1 MRGST
6 ESSLVGGEGSRLL
19 GRPAGGLSLCLFLC
33 QEGGGRSLE
42 EHCPSAALRGSSR
55 PFSAPLGRRKA
66 RDPPSRQSSPSHRD
80 LEAERN
86 GLSGPEAVVRFWGG
100 HVHLTAPQLALCPL
114 STGGR
119 PLSQPQSLGGS
130 SGCSALGDQP
140 PLPTSAPALAILSS
154 SEGLVS

>member
-1 MRGST
+1 MVRAPV
-6 ESSLVGGEGSRLL
+6 SSG
-19 GRPAGGLSLCLFLC
+19 GRPAVS
-33 QEGGGRSLE
+33 
-42 EHCPSAALRGSSR
+42 PSACSSARRAGAEALRGSSR

-80 LEAERN
+80 LEAKRN

-140 PLPTSAPALAILSS
+140 PLPTSSPALAILSS
-154 SEGLVS
+154 SSEGLVS